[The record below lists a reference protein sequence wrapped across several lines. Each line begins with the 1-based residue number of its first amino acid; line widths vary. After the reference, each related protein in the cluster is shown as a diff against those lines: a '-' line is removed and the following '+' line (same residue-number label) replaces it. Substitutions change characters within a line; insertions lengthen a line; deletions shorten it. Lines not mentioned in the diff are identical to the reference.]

1 AFGQSTAGND
11 LRLLEGLP
19 YEAGC
24 ALNCL
29 SNICTPYLAETLLE
43 DVYGMMN
50 SSKPYI
56 RKKAVLVLYP
66 IFKRFP
72 RALRLSFDRLKDK
85 LKDEDPGVQN
95 AAVNVICEL
104 ARKNPSNYLA
114 LLPQLFELLNHSNN
128 NWMLIKLVKLL
139 GSLIPAEPRLAK
151 KLQEPLTQI
160 ISSTPAK
167 SLLYECISTATNCF

>member
-1 AFGQSTAGND
+1 MNFFFKKKGGGRLKLLRFFFFFFCNKKKKAFGQSTAGND

-104 ARKNPSNYLA
+104 ARKNPPTIWHCCHNCLSC
-114 LLPQLFELLNHSNN
+114 
-128 NWMLIKLVKLL
+128 LI
-139 GSLIPAEPRLAK
+139 I
-151 KLQEPLTQI
+151 
-160 ISSTPAK
+160 
-167 SLLYECISTATNCF
+167 ATTTGC